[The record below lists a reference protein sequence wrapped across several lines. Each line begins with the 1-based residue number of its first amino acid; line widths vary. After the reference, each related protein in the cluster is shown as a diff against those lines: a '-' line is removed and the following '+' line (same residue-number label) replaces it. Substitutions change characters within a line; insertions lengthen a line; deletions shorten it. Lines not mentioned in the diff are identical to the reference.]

1 MTDQPNSP
9 AEQPAPETAVVKL
22 RVRYKP
28 TENMPARESLW
39 AEPLEAHPGGG
50 SYRLQNSSFVVPLA
64 AGDVVRAEQAGDGE
78 LQVTGLVSTSGSV
91 LTVVGAPPGAELD
104 LQPVVEAWSAGG
116 ALWTETNNGLLVT
129 VWPEHMRLEVIESVI
144 QPTLPAGLI
153 WLATAF
159 PSVRVAENMPEVE
172 FELEQVVV
180 ELVEETDDD
189 E

>member
-1 MTDQPNSP
+1 MTDPSSTQGGR
-9 AEQPAPETAVVKL
+9 APGVVKL

-28 TENMPARESLW
+28 TENMPANESLW
-39 AEPLEAHPGGG
+39 AEPLEADHGGG

-78 LQVTGLVSTSGSV
+78 LQVTGLVRPSDAV
-91 LTVVGAPPGAELD
+91 FTVVGAPPGADLD

-129 VWPEHMRLEVIESVI
+129 VWSQELRLEAIESVI
-144 QPTLPAGLI
+144 RPSLSHGLM

-159 PSVRVAENMPEVE
+159 PSVRVAENMAEVD
-172 FELEQVVV
+172 FELERVVV
-180 ELVEETDDD
+180 ALVEETDDA